1 MKKNIL
7 LFLFSI
13 LIISCSKESIE
24 EEIKINSPILGKWEQ
39 TGFGG
44 PSNWN
49 PILSK
54 ASIQFYEDGTF
65 DRILST
71 GIFKGYYNVIKDA
84 NSNNILLIYS
94 SAKRIDFYKEFIYLE
109 NNSSLILQPDHN
121 CYIPCSRIYKRIQ

>member
-1 MKKNIL
+1 MKKINL

-39 TGFGG
+39 TGSGG
-44 PSNWN
+44 PPNWN
-49 PILSK
+49 PILSET
-54 ASIQFYEDGTF
+54 IIEFYADGTF

-71 GIFKGYYNVIKDA
+71 GTFKGYYNVITDA

-109 NNSSLILQPDHN
+109 NNNSLILQPDHN